1 MRERQ
6 FKKSCDVQE
15 VAGKRPKV
23 FGTEQP
29 EYGNGG
35 LSQHSLLRFQ
45 ILLDGFDAIAGMGD
59 ADGVGLAQFVMHEQ
73 FPNHDHQKIRF
84 RHAPEL
90 TGFQGWLANAP
101 GRLYFFH
108 VPSCAMISIKPVKSP
123 AIAIRSKCRGGH
135 WLAFASV
142 RWIPL
147 VR

>member
-1 MRERQ
+1 MDPETQEVYTSTAVFR

-45 ILLDGFDAIAGMGD
+45 IFLDGFDAIAGMGD

-90 TGFQGWLANAP
+90 TGFQELLADGAR
-101 GRLYFFH
+101 GLIFFH
-108 VPSCAMISIKPVKSP
+108 APSY
-123 AIAIRSKCRGGH
+123 R
-135 WLAFASV
+135 
-142 RWIPL
+142 
-147 VR
+147 